1 VRPACG
7 RLRKIERPERSLRRA
22 ASPSDRVLGL
32 EAGADDYL
40 VKPFAFAELV
50 ARLRSLLRRVPRG
63 VGFVLRAETRA

>member
-1 VRPACG
+1 
-7 RLRKIERPERSLRRA
+7 
-22 ASPSDRVLGL
+22 VLGL